1 MPGGHPMTR
10 AVLVLV
16 ALVLCGVVAWRI
28 YDNTNAAR
36 MERHGNSGPVTVDVV
51 AVTKQSVPVVLQLT
65 GHAETEHSVAVRAQ
79 VSGVLQKVLFQEGDE
94 VAAGQLLFVIDPE
107 PYAIQVAQSEGQVK
121 QDEARLEADL
131 ANAHRVTGLTRGGFV
146 SDQDVENAKAKVK
159 EDKAAIATD
168 KAKLAEARM
177 QLGYTRIAAPI
188 SGRTGA
194 IAFKAGNLVQAAEQT
209 PLVTINQIAP
219 ILVRFD
225 VPQSRLSE
233 VQQYDRAGSIVV
245 SAVESDGAPIE
256 NDGKLVFIDNG
267 VNQASGTVTLKAR
280 FPNEAHQIWPGQLMA
295 VNLTLTTEQGVTV
308 VPGIA
313 VQPGQKGS
321 YVYTVQD
328 GRIHVRNVTVQREYR
343 GMAIIEGG
351 VETGDLV
358 VVRVPRNIKEG
369 LAVAPNVIDMQKAVV
384 TADDAP

>member
-1 MPGGHPMTR
+1 MMR

-16 ALVLCGVVAWRI
+16 GLVLGGVVAWRI
-28 YDNTNAAR
+28 YDNTHAAR
-36 MERHGNSGPVTVDVV
+36 MERHGDRGVLTVDVV
-51 AVTKQSVPVVLQLT
+51 AVAKQSVPVVMQLT
-65 GHAETEHSVAVRAQ
+65 GHAETEHSVAVRAR

-121 QDEARLEADL
+121 QDEARLEADQ
-131 ANAHRVTGLTRGGFV
+131 ANANRVTGLTQGGYV
-146 SDQDVENAKAKVK
+146 SEQDVENAKAKVK
-159 EDKAAIATD
+159 EDKAAIAVD

-177 QLGYTRIAAPI
+177 QLGYTRITAPI
-188 SGRTGA
+188 AGKTGA
-194 IAFKAGNLVQAAEQT
+194 IAFRTGNLVQAAEQT

-233 VQQYDRAGSIVV
+233 VQQFDRAGSIVV
-245 SAVESDGAPIE
+245 SALESNGTPIE
-256 NDGKLVFIDNG
+256 SDGKLVFIDNS
-267 VNQASGTVTLKAR
+267 VNKASGTVSLKAR
-280 FPNEAHQIWPGQLMA
+280 FPNGTHKIWPGQLMA
-295 VNLTLTTEQGVTV
+295 VNLTLTTEHDVKV

-313 VQPGQKGS
+313 VQPGQNGS
-321 YVYTVQD
+321 YVYALQD
-328 GRIHVRNVTVQREYR
+328 GRVHVRNVTVQREYR
-343 GMAIIEGG
+343 GLAIIEGG

-358 VVRVPRNIKEG
+358 IVRVPRNIKEG

-384 TADDAP
+384 TADDTP

>member
-1 MPGGHPMTR
+1 MTR

-146 SDQDVENAKAKVK
+146 SDQDVENA
-159 EDKAAIATD
+159 KAAIATD